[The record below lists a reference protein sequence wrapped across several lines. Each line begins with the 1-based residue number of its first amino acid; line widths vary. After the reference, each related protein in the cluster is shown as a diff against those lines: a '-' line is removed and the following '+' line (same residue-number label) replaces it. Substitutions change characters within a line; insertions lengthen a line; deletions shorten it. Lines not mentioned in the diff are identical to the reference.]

1 MRGRKQGQVSVACLL
16 NVETMIS
23 ADHPIRAIK
32 DIMGVVPR
40 EMDEHFEEMYAKEG
54 RPSIPPERL
63 LLAKVLMALYTIR
76 SERQFCERL

>member
-1 MRGRKQGQVSVACLL
+1 
-16 NVETMIS
+16 
-23 ADHPIRAIK
+23 
-32 DIMGVVPR
+32 MGVVPR
-40 EMDEHFEEMYAKEG
+40 KMDEHFEEMYAKEG

>member
-1 MRGRKQGQVSVACLL
+1 MRGIKDGQVSVAWLL

-23 ADHPIRAIK
+23 LDHPIRAIK
-32 DIMGVVPR
+32 GILGFVPR
-40 EMDEHFEEMYAKEG
+40 EIDVHFEEMYAESG

-76 SERQFCERL
+76 SVCSTA